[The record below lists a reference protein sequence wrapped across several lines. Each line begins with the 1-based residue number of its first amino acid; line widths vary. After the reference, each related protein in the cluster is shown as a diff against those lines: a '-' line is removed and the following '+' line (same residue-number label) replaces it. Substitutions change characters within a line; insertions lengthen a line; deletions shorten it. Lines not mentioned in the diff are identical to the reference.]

1 MRYDLIVV
9 GSGPAGQKAAIAA
22 AKQNWRVAIIERKQ
36 ELLGGVSL
44 HTGTIPSKTIREAI
58 LHLTGYRHRDV
69 YEEQYRS
76 KRDITM
82 DDLRLMI
89 RNVNQTEWHVLQ
101 DQFAR
106 NRVQVFCGEA
116 SFVDPHRIEVGR
128 TDNPVRRFDCD
139 GQDCPSYGSP
149 GSREP
154 QVLEGRHILLA
165 PGTRPAR
172 PSHIPFNGETIFDSD
187 EVLSLCRVP
196 RSMIVVG
203 GGVIGL
209 EYALM
214 FATLGVQVTVIDG
227 RSQLLEFCDREII
240 ETLLHHARSL
250 GMVFRLGE
258 SVVSI
263 HQVGAASRA
272 APTAGSREQGA
283 GSKNSNSLRRAG
295 YPVGGS
301 SLPGPPRLGGPT
313 AAVELESGKRLLS
326 ETVLFSVGRSG
337 DTEALRLDRAGLE
350 VDKRGRIGCNSQFQT
365 AVPHIYA
372 VGDVVGFPALA
383 STSMEQGRRAACH
396 MLGRE
401 FEPSKFMPYGLF
413 TIPEISMVGQNEEQ
427 LTAERI
433 PYEVGMARFSEIA
446 RGQIVGDHT
455 GMLKLLFHRET
466 RELLGVHA
474 IGESATEIIHI
485 GQAVMT
491 LGGTLDY
498 FRDTVFNYPTMA
510 ECYKV
515 AALDGHNKLSLWEEA
530 ESATGDLMPALD
542 VATDAIQ
549 AALVV

>member
-22 AKQNWRVAIIERKQ
+22 AKQNWRVAVVERQ
-36 ELLGGVSL
+36 LELLGGVSL

-58 LHLTGYRHRDV
+58 LHLTGYRHRNV
-69 YEEQYRS
+69 YEESYRR
-76 KRDITM
+76 KREITM

-89 RNVNQTEWHVLQ
+89 RNVNQTEWQVIQ

-106 NRVQVFCGEA
+106 NRVNVLCGEA
-116 SFVDPHRIEVGR
+116 SFVDPNHIEVAAR
-128 TDNPVRRFDCD
+128 NEN
-139 GQDCPSYGSP
+139 QII
-149 GSREP
+149 
-154 QVLEGRHILLA
+154 EGRHILLA
-165 PGTRPAR
+165 PGTRPSR
-172 PSHIPFNGETIFDSD
+172 PNHIPFNGQTVFDSD
-187 EVLSLCRVP
+187 EILSLARVP

-209 EYALM
+209 EYAIM
-214 FATLGVQVTVIDG
+214 FATLGVQVTIVDG
-227 RSQLLEFCDREII
+227 RAHLLEFCDREII

-258 SVVSI
+258 SVVTI
-263 HQVGAASRA
+263 
-272 APTAGSREQGA
+272 REP
-283 GSKNSNSLRRAG
+283 K
-295 YPVGGS
+295 
-301 SLPGPPRLGGPT
+301 PGRV
-313 AAVELESGKRLLS
+313 AVELESGKRLLG
-326 ETVLFSVGRSG
+326 ETVLFSVGRAG
-337 DTEALRLDRAGLE
+337 DTEAIHLDRAGLE
-350 VDKRGRIGCNSQFQT
+350 VDNRGRIKCNAHFQT

-401 FEPSKFMPYGLF
+401 FEPSSFMPYGLF
-413 TIPEISMVGQNEEQ
+413 TIPEISMVGKNEEQ
-427 LTAERI
+427 LTDERV

-446 RGQIVGDHT
+446 RGQIAGDQS

-466 RELLGVHA
+466 RQLLGVHA

-485 GQAVMT
+485 GQAVMA
-491 LGGTLDY
+491 LGGTIEY

-515 AALDGHNKLSLWEEA
+515 AALDGLNKLSLWEEA
-530 ESATGDLMPALD
+530 ESATSETMPALEIATGL
-542 VATDAIQ
+542 VAEAVLT
-549 AALVV
+549 

>member
-1 MRYDLIVV
+1 MLCAANGPDAQSKELAMRYDLIVV

-22 AKQNWRVAIIERKQ
+22 AKQNWRVAIVERKQ

-69 YEEQYRS
+69 YEETYRR
-76 KRDITM
+76 KREITM

-89 RNVNQTEWHVLQ
+89 RNVNQTEWQVLQ

-106 NRVQVFCGEA
+106 NRVTVVCGEA
-116 SFVDPHRIEVGR
+116 AFLDPHRVEVVG
-128 TDNPVRRFDCD
+128 
-139 GQDCPSYGSP
+139 GG
-149 GSREP
+149 EI

-172 PSHIPFNGETIFDSD
+172 PDHIPFNGETIFDSD
-187 EVLSLCRVP
+187 EVLSLARVP

-209 EYALM
+209 EYAIM

-227 RSQLLEFCDREII
+227 RAQLLEFCDREII

-250 GMVFRLGE
+250 GMIFRLGE

-263 HQVGAASRA
+263 
-272 APTAGSREQGA
+272 REP
-283 GSKNSNSLRRAG
+283 K
-295 YPVGGS
+295 
-301 SLPGPPRLGGPT
+301 PGLV
-313 AAVELESGKRLLS
+313 AVELESGKRLLG
-326 ETVLFSVGRSG
+326 ETVLFSVGRTG
-337 DTEALRLDRAGLE
+337 DTESLQLERAGLD
-350 VDKRGRIGCNSQFQT
+350 VDKRGRIGVNAHFQT
-365 AVPHIYA
+365 AAHHIYA

-401 FEPSKFMPYGLF
+401 FEPCQHMPYGLF

-427 LTAERI
+427 LTEQRI
-433 PYEVGMARFSEIA
+433 PYEVGLARFSEIA
-446 RGQIVGDHT
+446 RGQIAGDHL
-455 GMLKLLFHRET
+455 GLLKLLFHRET
-466 RELLGVHA
+466 RQLLGVHA
-474 IGESATEIIHI
+474 IGESSTEIVHI
-485 GQAVMT
+485 GQAVMA
-491 LGGTLDY
+491 LGGTIDY

-515 AALDGHNKLSLWEEA
+515 AALDGLNKLSLWDEAETARVEEIPALEIATQAIEEA
-530 ESATGDLMPALD
+530 VLA
-542 VATDAIQ
+542 
-549 AALVV
+549 

>member
-1 MRYDLIVV
+1 MRYDLIVI

-22 AKQNWRVAIIERKQ
+22 AKQNWRVAVVERRQ

-69 YEEQYRS
+69 YEERYRR

-89 RNVNQTEWHVLQ
+89 RNVGQTEWQVVQ

-106 NRVQVFCGEA
+106 NRVAVICGEA
-116 SFVDPHRIEVGR
+116 SFIDPHRIEIS
-128 TDNPVRRFDCD
+128 VRSD
-139 GQDCPSYGSP
+139 S
-149 GSREP
+149 
-154 QVLEGRHILLA
+154 QVIEGRHILLA
-165 PGTRPAR
+165 PGTKPAR
-172 PSHIPFNGETIFDSD
+172 PGHIPFNGETIFDSD
-187 EVLSLCRVP
+187 EILSLAKVP
-196 RSMIVVG
+196 RSIIVVG

-209 EYALM
+209 EYAIM

-227 RSQLLEFCDREII
+227 RDQLLEFCDREII
-240 ETLLHHARSL
+240 EALLHHARSL
-250 GMVFRLGE
+250 GMSFRLGE
-258 SVVSI
+258 SVVQI
-263 HQVGAASRA
+263 
-272 APTAGSREQGA
+272 REP
-283 GSKNSNSLRRAG
+283 K
-295 YPVGGS
+295 
-301 SLPGPPRLGGPT
+301 PGRV
-313 AAVELESGKRLLS
+313 AVELESGKRLMG

-337 DTEALRLDRAGLE
+337 DTAALRLERAGLE

-401 FEPSKFMPYGLF
+401 FEPCRFMPYGLF
-413 TIPEISMVGQNEEQ
+413 TIPEISMVGQNEQQ
-427 LTAERI
+427 LTEERV
-433 PYEVGMARFSEIA
+433 PYEVGIARFSEIA
-446 RGQIVGDHT
+446 RGQIAGDHS
-455 GMLKLLFHRET
+455 GMLKLLFHRES
-466 RELLGVHA
+466 RQLLGVHA

-485 GQAVMT
+485 GQAVMS
-491 LGGTLDY
+491 LGGTIDY

-515 AALDGHNKLSLWEEA
+515 AALDGLNKLSLWEEA
-530 ESATGDLMPALD
+530 EATSNGCVPSLE
-542 VATDAIQ
+542 Q
-549 AALVV
+549 AAQLVQEAVAV